1 MASAVGSG
9 QLGAV
14 DVLLGWGMDLNQALP
29 IAVDGESVNLTPLA
43 IGIAAKAPLEVLDGL
58 IRRGADVN
66 GRSES
71 EPPLHQAICSRQYT
85 TANFLLDKGASPH
98 AADSKAKMTAP
109 MQIALCTQEVDGPA
123 SIELLKRLAARGAN
137 LNATHARG
145 GTALSF
151 AVAAGRIELVRTL
164 LELGANP
171 NTRNDKG
178 VSPLDFAQRKRR
190 DDIATLLRQFGA
202 KS

>member
-1 MASAVGSG
+1 MHSG
-9 QLGAV
+9 CRRSGLDRVTQTPGCARC
-14 DVLLGWGMDLNQALP
+14 
-29 IAVDGESVNLTPLA
+29 ESQRNPC
-43 IGIAAKAPLEVLDGL
+43 P
-58 IRRGADVN
+58 R
-66 GRSES
+66 
-71 EPPLHQAICSRQYT
+71 
-85 TANFLLDKGASPH
+85 
-98 AADSKAKMTAP
+98 
-109 MQIALCTQEVDGPA
+109 
-123 SIELLKRLAARGAN
+123 
-137 LNATHARG
+137 